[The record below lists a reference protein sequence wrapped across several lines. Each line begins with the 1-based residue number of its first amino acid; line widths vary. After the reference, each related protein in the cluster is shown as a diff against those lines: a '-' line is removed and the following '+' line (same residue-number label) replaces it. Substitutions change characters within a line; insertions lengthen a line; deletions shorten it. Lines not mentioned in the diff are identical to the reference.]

1 MVEVGLL
8 LQNSDFIPVT
18 QFTGWWWLHA
28 CSASAEFAQSPPDS
42 AAFGAPS
49 FAYPGTCL
57 SGLHKKLGNLHMGPG
72 TQLLPALLHV
82 GVRSFGLT
90 SSCLRV
96 VLGRKETLNPS
107 GVRTHCTASDR
118 PCTYGRVTTGPRECS
133 SAGLV
138 GAGVA

>member
-1 MVEVGLL
+1 MVEAGLL
-8 LQNSDFIPVT
+8 LQNSDFIPVHRMVVAPCVSRLHSFPVLLHSLT
-18 QFTGWWWLHA
+18 QAPA
-28 CSASAEFAQSPPDS
+28 CL
-42 AAFGAPS
+42 
-49 FAYPGTCL
+49 AYICT
-57 SGLHKKLGNLHMGPG
+57 KLGNLHMGPG

-82 GVRSFGLT
+82 EVRSFGLT
-90 SSCLRV
+90 GSCLRV